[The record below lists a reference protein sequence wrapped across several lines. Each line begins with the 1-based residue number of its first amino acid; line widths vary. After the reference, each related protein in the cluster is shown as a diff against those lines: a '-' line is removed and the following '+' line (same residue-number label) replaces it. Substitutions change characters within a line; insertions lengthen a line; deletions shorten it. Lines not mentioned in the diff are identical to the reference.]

1 MYVASVPYGLI
12 VLNDNIGAGSLLLY
26 LMIIYFL
33 LSYEVVAIIRTI
45 GILKKT
51 ISSITLLVLIMLHK
65 LVVILLIV
73 MDISDIATALLYI

>member
-45 GILKKT
+45 GILKK
-51 ISSITLLVLIMLHK
+51 LLVVLRF
-65 LVVILLIV
+65 
-73 MDISDIATALLYI
+73 